1 MADAKAV
8 AVIGG
13 MESSA
18 LQAVLVSFAAQCRAQ
33 GMRVAGVVAEA
44 HGLPDRTCSAGILRS
59 LASGEGFPIYL
70 GEAPAGTSCHLDS
83 RGVDAACA
91 SVLDQLQASDLVIL
105 SKFGKLEAM
114 QGGLYPAFEAAVAAG
129 KPVVTSVS
137 AKHETAWHLFA
148 PAAASVDAKR
158 EALTHWWLSLKRDT
172 PVAIPQ

>member
-1 MADAKAV
+1 MTDTGAI

-13 MESSA
+13 MESSK
-18 LQAVLVSFAAQCRAQ
+18 LQELLSSFAAECRSR
-33 GMRVAGVVAEA
+33 GVKVAGVIAEA

-59 LASGEGFPIYL
+59 IASGKGYPIYL

-91 SVLDQLQASDLVIL
+91 SVLDRLKASDLVIL

-114 QGGLYPAFEAAVAAG
+114 QGGLYPAFRAAIAAG

-137 AKHETAWHLFA
+137 AKHQEAWRLFA
-148 PAAASVDAKR
+148 PAAASVDAKE
-158 EALTHWWLSLKRDT
+158 EALADWWRSLKRGMPT
-172 PVAIPQ
+172 AIPQ